1 MCDGTIKD
9 RSRVLGDPEVI
20 QMGTDRISTEK
31 SASVDRWREV
41 AIGTAASAAA
51 SAKAERMRGA
61 RR

>member
-31 SASVDRWREV
+31 SAS
-41 AIGTAASAAA
+41 GT
-51 SAKAERMRGA
+51 
-61 RR
+61 

>member
-41 AIGTAASAAA
+41 AIATAASA